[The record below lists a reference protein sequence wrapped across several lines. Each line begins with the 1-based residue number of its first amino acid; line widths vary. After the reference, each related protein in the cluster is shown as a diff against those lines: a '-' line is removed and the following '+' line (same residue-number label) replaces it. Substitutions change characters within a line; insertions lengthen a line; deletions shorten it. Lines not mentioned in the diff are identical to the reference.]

1 MEDAAEE
8 WRGMFWV
15 AIGAASDYGRLE
27 IKQWGVAQGNRLPRF
42 GGNTGVCGGRRNG
55 ARGLPL
61 EWASD
66 PGRHQQ
72 LWQYGED

>member
-8 WRGMFWV
+8 WRGVFWV
-15 AIGAASDYGRLE
+15 AIGAACDYGWLE
-27 IKQWGVAQGNRLPRF
+27 IQQRNAAPGDRLPRF
-42 GGNTGVCGGRRNG
+42 GGNTGICGGRWNG

-66 PGRHQQ
+66 PGRYQQ
-72 LWQYGED
+72 LRQYGED

>member
-1 MEDAAEE
+1 MRLKNGEVCFGWPLAQHVITAG
-8 WRGMFWV
+8 WKYNRG
-15 AIGAASDYGRLE
+15 A
-27 IKQWGVAQGNRLPRF
+27 AQGNRPPRF
-42 GGNTGVCGGRRNG
+42 GGNTGVCGGRWNG